1 MEEVVPLKEEDL
13 FPCPFYDRRWVQILR
28 LVALPLT
35 LYLSDIISDVL
46 LAVQY
51 YSSGETVWS
60 SWTVGV
66 VFSSFIIMNVSSAWL
81 NRNEAK
87 AKPPTIRRGWCLLY
101 LLQMGIF
108 LEYGD
113 LFVKLWRRE
122 FIRVRGVSVLKN
134 MYNLPILHMM
144 GAMLQSIPQLCLQ
157 ICIFA
162 TTGQKIS
169 ALKKITMALSLLS
182 AVKAAVVLLYYTSSL
197 MVEKLT
203 GGLVARV
210 VLVIIWKLIEISARA
225 LAIGLFAS
233 AFKEWVVVPI
243 GVHWLT
249 MMFVTFCTDEEDQG
263 CVEVFFSGLAMAL
276 DTATTIKTLD
286 HKRRFWLNTVLT
298 LVGNVAMV
306 SVWVSQ
312 RAGKD
317 WFDMPALMYVV
328 FGSVMGAVIGVV
340 EMVIRGEI
348 TCCSDDTEDYENAN
362 VITANKD
369 QEDGENPSDA
379 EEEED
384 TV

>member
-1 MEEVVPLKEEDL
+1 MEEIAPLKEEDL
-13 FPCPFYDRRWVQILR
+13 FPCPFYDRRDLQILR
-28 LVALPLT
+28 LVVIPLL
-35 LYLSDIISDVL
+35 LYLSDIITDVL
-46 LAVQY
+46 LAAQY
-51 YSSGETVWS
+51 YRSGDTVWS
-60 SWTVGV
+60 SWTLGLV
-66 VFSSFIIMNVSSAWL
+66 VLSFIIMNVSSAWL

-87 AKPPTIRRGWCLLY
+87 AKSAMIRRGWCFSY
-101 LLQMGIF
+101 LLQIGIF

-113 LFVKLWRRE
+113 LLVKLWRRQ
-122 FIRVRGVSVLKN
+122 FIRVRGISVLKN

-144 GAMLQSIPQLCLQ
+144 GAMLESIPQLCLQ
-157 ICIFA
+157 ICIIA
-162 TTGQKIS
+162 ITGQKIS
-169 ALKKITMALSLLS
+169 FLKMITMALSLLS

-210 VLVIIWKLIEISARA
+210 VLIFIWKLIEISARA

-243 GVHWLT
+243 GVQWLSI
-249 MMFVTFCTDEEDQG
+249 MFVTFCTDEDDQG
-263 CVEVFFSGLAMAL
+263 CVDVFFSGLAMAL
-276 DTATTIKTLD
+276 DTGTTIKTLD

-328 FGSVMGAVIGVV
+328 LGSVMGAVIGVV

-348 TCCSDDTEDYENAN
+348 TCCSDDTEDYETAN
-362 VITANKD
+362 VITAKQD
-369 QEDGENPSDA
+369 QEDENPSDL
-379 EEEED
+379 EEED
-384 TV
+384 AV

>member
-1 MEEVVPLKEEDL
+1 MEEIVPLKEEDL
-13 FPCPFYDRRWVQILR
+13 FPCPLYDRRWFQILR
-28 LVALPLT
+28 LVAIPLV
-35 LYLSDIISDVL
+35 LYLSDIITDIL

-51 YSSGETVWS
+51 YNSGDTVWS
-60 SWTVGV
+60 SWTLGLV
-66 VFSSFIIMNVSSAWL
+66 VLSLIITNVSSAWL

-87 AKPPTIRRGWCLLY
+87 NKPAMIRRGWCVLY
-101 LLQMGIF
+101 LLQLGIF

-113 LFVKLWRRE
+113 LFVKVWRRQ

-144 GAMLQSIPQLCLQ
+144 GAMLESVPQLCLQ
-157 ICIFA
+157 ICILA
-162 TTGQKIS
+162 STGQPVSILTKVT
-169 ALKKITMALSLLS
+169 LALSLLS

-210 VLVIIWKLIEISARA
+210 VLIVIWKLIEISARA

-233 AFKEWVVVPI
+233 TFSEWVLVPI
-243 GVHWLT
+243 SVQWLT

-276 DTATTIKTLD
+276 DTATTVKTLD
-286 HKRRFWLNTVLT
+286 HKRRFWLNSVLT
-298 LVGNVAMV
+298 LIGNVAMA

-317 WFDMPALMYVV
+317 WFDMPALVYVV
-328 FGSVMGAVIGVV
+328 LGSVMGAVIGVV

-348 TCCSDDTEDYENAN
+348 TCCSDDTEDYE
-362 VITANKD
+362 TANAVTAK
-369 QEDGENPSDA
+369 QEQDDAENPSD

-384 TV
+384 SV